1 VQTDELIAAVRD
13 QGGFDTTSL
22 ATSQAVILSWL
33 NARYRELCAESGF
46 LRGQRELGPTVADQ
60 AEYAL
65 PDSVVRVVRLR
76 VGSLRPFAPM
86 QVDDLWLLQG
96 GNASLESGVDGAFAP
111 SWGSD
116 GVEKV
121 MIYPTPSSDPDESLG
136 VGESI
141 DAVCV
146 VLPDA
151 LAAGDS
157 GPQVPEDFHEA
168 IVDGAIALGLFRDD
182 GAAGLAQ
189 PFEEKFQAAI
199 VRLKRRATARV
210 GKGPVQARVAGYQV
224 R

>member
-1 VQTDELIAAVRD
+1 MQTDELIAAVRD
-13 QGGFDTTSL
+13 QGGFDSTSL
-22 ATSQAVILSWL
+22 ATSQSVILGWL
-33 NARYRELCAESGF
+33 NERYRELVAESGF
-46 LRGQRELGPTVADQ
+46 LRGTRELGPTVDGQ
-60 AEYAL
+60 AEYDL
-65 PDSVVRVVRLR
+65 PDSIVRVVRLR

-86 QVDDLWLLQG
+86 MVDDLWLLQG

-111 SWGSD
+111 SWSAD
-116 GVEKV
+116 GTEKV

-151 LAAGDS
+151 LAAGQ
-157 GPQVPEDFHEA
+157 GAPQVPEDFHGA
-168 IVDGAIALGLFRDD
+168 IVDGAISLGLLRDD
-182 GAAGLAQ
+182 GSASLAQ
-189 PFEEKFQAAI
+189 PFEERFQAAI

-224 R
+224 